1 MGVFN
6 FSNMQDSNE
15 QSKENLY
22 IPVEF
27 RQDNN
32 NETPDN
38 KYAGTNN
45 GYLPGGSNGFIDET
59 GTWNDGSSLYQY
71 KTTET
76 QWNQSVT
83 GQLMNS
89 NAYKK
94 YFYNR
99 EDVLQE
105 AKTMAGAL
113 KIPENAILKD
123 ANTLAKT
130 REIYNYQQRQLD
142 KDEVFKAYPELSRIA
157 EKSDTDA
164 AIALHNLKNI
174 KETRDIFEAMKVG
187 LELDELRSARGRIG
201 FKDMNGAELTEEDYK
216 KIDEIDKRMAELPK
230 LPGLLES
237 PLAAIAGGT
246 AQTGRLMLRNF
257 FNGQKMG
264 AYGAGFGAILGAVGA
279 GSATLGTGAAAGAI
293 AGARL
298 GYSIGSRI
306 GMAQDMYDEVAGN
319 NYLDFK
325 KYKDKNGRQLL
336 TDNQAR
342 VYGAAAAAIE
352 TAIEYSNADKILDVI
367 KGTGAENS
375 IREIIKAAKNN
386 TELYSMLTA
395 FIKKGIVN
403 TGKVAVPETIEE
415 GVQEASNRIITN
427 IMALNN
433 PGGDIPVYST
443 EDILAGAVESM
454 WAALPASIGLG
465 AAAQGASTMRMGR
478 QIAKV
483 LSLKNEQD
491 KANYKNANGLS
502 MLRQLKEYMANSE
515 LNKKNPELQKEVLT
529 QQLADSGMETLAVD
543 TDMVLNQQGGYEL
556 LKEVADKAGIS
567 EEVFNQIIETRSDLT
582 ISTAVYA
589 QTILPDEIA
598 GKLENYITFDAAG
611 ECVALNLQYGCRI
624 RRLGDELLDSDSQ

>member
-6 FSNMQDSNE
+6 FSNMQGANE

-32 NETPDN
+32 NAVSDN
-38 KYAGTNN
+38 KYAGINNEKAASSN

-71 KTTET
+71 KTTDT
-76 QWNQSVT
+76 QWNQSVA
-83 GQLMNS
+83 GQLVNS

-187 LELDELRSARGRIG
+187 LELDELNSTRGRIG
-201 FKDMNGAELTEEDYK
+201 FKGMNGAELTEEDNK
-216 KIDEIDKRMAELPK
+216 KIDQIDKRMAELPK

-264 AYGAGFGAILGAVGA
+264 AYGAGFGALLGAVGT

-298 GYSIGSRI
+298 GYSIGTRI
-306 GMAQDMYDEVAGN
+306 GMA
-319 NYLDFK
+319 
-325 KYKDKNGRQLL
+325 
-336 TDNQAR
+336 
-342 VYGAAAAAIE
+342 
-352 TAIEYSNADKILDVI
+352 
-367 KGTGAENS
+367 
-375 IREIIKAAKNN
+375 
-386 TELYSMLTA
+386 
-395 FIKKGIVN
+395 
-403 TGKVAVPETIEE
+403 
-415 GVQEASNRIITN
+415 
-427 IMALNN
+427 
-433 PGGDIPVYST
+433 
-443 EDILAGAVESM
+443 
-454 WAALPASIGLG
+454 
-465 AAAQGASTMRMGR
+465 
-478 QIAKV
+478 
-483 LSLKNEQD
+483 
-491 KANYKNANGLS
+491 
-502 MLRQLKEYMANSE
+502 
-515 LNKKNPELQKEVLT
+515 
-529 QQLADSGMETLAVD
+529 
-543 TDMVLNQQGGYEL
+543 
-556 LKEVADKAGIS
+556 
-567 EEVFNQIIETRSDLT
+567 
-582 ISTAVYA
+582 
-589 QTILPDEIA
+589 
-598 GKLENYITFDAAG
+598 
-611 ECVALNLQYGCRI
+611 
-624 RRLGDELLDSDSQ
+624 